1 MLLLP
6 AHISHFLYT
15 CFVRLYPEFLG
26 SGNGRPRERRRRP
39 PAAGDGRTA
48 KSASDGW
55 KGVAA
60 AAAGGRS
67 QGEVGGQQRAT
78 PRGYLSSSCSSC
90 SSSFPAWPR
99 RNPKWGHVSFSVRA
113 SAAAAPAAG
122 CDAAGD
128 GGWGWRRPPCRRSC
142 GANALTASSGDAF
155 PSPANSCS
163 HLLRS
168 CLERRAA
175 TSSCSPSPSCRL
187 VTAPHGG
194 RGERGLW
201 RLMSKREGCLPSG
214 SEGPS
219 SPQPMTPCRPPH
231 LIEASSSSAKVA
243 CTRQRS
249 SDGMLGLSL
258 SF

>member
-1 MLLLP
+1 MGGQ
-6 AHISHFLYT
+6 
-15 CFVRLYPEFLG
+15 G
-26 SGNGRPRERRRRP
+26 SGVGVLQRQAAGERRNRPATGGKESPPQPPEVRAEGRWADNNERRLEGIFP
-39 PAAGDGRTA
+39 LLVLLVPLLFR
-48 KSASDGW
+48 
-55 KGVAA
+55 
-60 AAAGGRS
+60 
-67 QGEVGGQQRAT
+67 
-78 PRGYLSSSCSSC
+78 RG
-90 SSSFPAWPR
+90 PG
-99 RNPKWGHVSFSVRA
+99 RNPKWGRVSFSVRA
-113 SAAAAPAAG
+113 SAAPAPATG

-142 GANALTASSGDAF
+142 GTNTLTASSGDAF

-187 VTAPHGG
+187 ITAPHGG

-201 RLMSKREGCLPSG
+201 RLMSKREACLPSG

-243 CTRQRS
+243 CRRQRS
-249 SDGMLGLSL
+249 SDVLRSGHGVLHFAVTYMCS
-258 SF
+258 

>member
-26 SGNGRPRERRRRP
+26 SGNGRPRERHRRP
-39 PAAGDGRTA
+39 PAAGSGRTA

-67 QGEVGGQQRAT
+67 RGEVGGQQRAT
-78 PRGYLSSSCSSC
+78 PRG
-90 SSSFPAWPR
+90 
-99 RNPKWGHVSFSVRA
+99 
-113 SAAAAPAAG
+113 
-122 CDAAGD
+122 
-128 GGWGWRRPPCRRSC
+128 
-142 GANALTASSGDAF
+142 
-155 PSPANSCS
+155 
-163 HLLRS
+163 S

-231 LIEASSSSAKVA
+231 LIEASSSSAKAA

-249 SDGMLGLSL
+249 SDVLRSGHGVLHFAVTYMCS
-258 SF
+258 